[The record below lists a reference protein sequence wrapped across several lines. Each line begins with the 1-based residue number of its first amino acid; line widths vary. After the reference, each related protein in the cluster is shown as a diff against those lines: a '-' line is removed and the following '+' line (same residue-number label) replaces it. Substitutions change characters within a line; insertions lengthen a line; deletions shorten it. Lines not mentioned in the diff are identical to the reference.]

1 MINVN
6 KAKAMPKGWKNFL
19 SVNVKSELNYFSN
32 ENGYAS
38 TRLSELLVKQSI
50 SDTMLV
56 TKEDLLTY
64 TLWSSLFFVLVYA
77 VR

>member
-6 KAKAMPKGWKNFL
+6 KAKEMPKGWKNFL

-38 TRLSELLVKQSI
+38 TWLSELLVKQGI

-56 TKEDLLTY
+56 TKEDLLT
-64 TLWSSLFFVLVYA
+64 LLQA
-77 VR
+77 IA

>member
-1 MINVN
+1 MINIS

-38 TRLSELLVKQSI
+38 TKLSELLVKQNI
-50 SDTMLV
+50 SDTMMV
-56 TKEDLLTY
+56 TKEDLLT
-64 TLWSSLFFVLVYA
+64 LLQA
-77 VR
+77 IA

>member
-6 KAKAMPKGWKNFL
+6 KAKEMPKGWKNFL

-38 TRLSELLVKQSI
+38 TRLSELRPFQ
-50 SDTMLV
+50 
-56 TKEDLLTY
+56 
-64 TLWSSLFFVLVYA
+64 VLCK
-77 VR
+77 R

>member
-6 KAKAMPKGWKNFL
+6 KAKVMPKGWKNFL

-38 TRLSELLVKQSI
+38 TRLSELLVKQGI

-56 TKEDLLTY
+56 TKEDLLT
-64 TLWSSLFFVLVYA
+64 LLQA
-77 VR
+77 IA

>member
-6 KAKAMPKGWKNFL
+6 KAKAMPKGWKKFL

-38 TRLSELLVKQSI
+38 TRLSELLVKQGI

-56 TKEDLLTY
+56 TKEDLLT
-64 TLWSSLFFVLVYA
+64 LLQAFV
-77 VR
+77 

>member
-38 TRLSELLVKQSI
+38 TRLSELLVKQNI
-50 SDTMLV
+50 SDTMMV
-56 TKEDLLTY
+56 TKEDLLT
-64 TLWSSLFFVLVYA
+64 LLQA
-77 VR
+77 IA

>member
-38 TRLSELLVKQSI
+38 TKLSGLLVKQNI
-50 SDTMLV
+50 SDTMMV
-56 TKEDLLTY
+56 TKEDLLT
-64 TLWSSLFFVLVYA
+64 LLQA
-77 VR
+77 IA

>member
-1 MINVN
+1 MININ

-56 TKEDLLTY
+56 TKEDLLT
-64 TLWSSLFFVLVYA
+64 LLQA
-77 VR
+77 IA

>member
-56 TKEDLLTY
+56 TKEDLLT
-64 TLWSSLFFVLVYA
+64 LLQA
-77 VR
+77 IA